1 MNTEDLI
8 QRIDSLIS
16 KGQEAVNKGN
26 ERDISLANTGLW
38 AGFRSASLSFIKN
51 LYGERH
57 PFYTEFNKQVQYSYI
72 NSVKAGINILL
83 SIKTEIENG
92 WLISYKKLVSAEV
105 FSDFLEMGK
114 YLLDNGYKDPAAVII
129 GSVLEDHL
137 RFLCRNNSIAVTHTS
152 GGDVKSK
159 KADLLNSDLAKAGVY
174 GVLEQKSVTAWLDLR
189 NKAAHGKYDEYQIE
203 QVNLM
208 YLGVLNFITTTN

>member
-1 MNTEDLI
+1 MNSIDI
-8 QRIDSLIS
+8 IKRIDSLIE
-16 KGQEAVNKGN
+16 KGKAAMNGGN
-26 ERDISLANTGLW
+26 GGLAQGGL
-38 AGFRSASLSFIKN
+38 AIGFRSASLSFIKN
-51 LYGERH
+51 LYGEKH
-57 PFYTEFNKQVQYSYI
+57 PYYTDFNIQVKCSYQS
-72 NSVKAGINILL
+72 SVDSGINILL
-83 SIKTEIENG
+83 SIKAEIENG
-92 WLISYKKLVSAEV
+92 WLDSYKKLVSAEV
-105 FSDFLEMGK
+105 FSDFLEMAK

-137 RFLCRNNSIAVTHTS
+137 RFLCRNHSIVVTYTS
-152 GGDVKSK
+152 GGDVKPK